1 MLDLLKKGVL
11 IGIGLGVTTKSK
23 IEETVKAIVK
33 ETKISEEEGKK
44 ILDDLLKQSEL
55 AKEVL
60 EKKTAELV
68 NKIITN
74 LDLPSKE
81 EVNSLKIQIEE
92 LKSKLVK

>member
-44 ILDDLLKQSEL
+44 ILDELLKQSES
-55 AKEVL
+55 AKEGF
-60 EKKTAELV
+60 EKKIAELV
-68 NKIITN
+68 NKIITK
-74 LDLPSKE
+74 LDLPSKN

-92 LKSKLVK
+92 LKSKLDK